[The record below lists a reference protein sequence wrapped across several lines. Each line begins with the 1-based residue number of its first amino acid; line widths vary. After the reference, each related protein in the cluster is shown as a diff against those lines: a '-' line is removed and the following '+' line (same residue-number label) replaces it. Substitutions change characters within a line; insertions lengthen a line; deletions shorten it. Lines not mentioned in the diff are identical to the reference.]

1 MPKILTEDE
10 KTQVQGF
17 LQKVQKDFSEILGV
31 MVAVC
36 KVVDAEGN
44 VLFRLAAPPQVCNS
58 IMQTEKGMD
67 GCNTSCGACNSLVK
81 SEDEGKLVQCHAG
94 FLGFFFPIEIAG
106 EKVGAITGCA
116 GLIPDDI
123 SEEEMKEKYAQLAE
137 DYGIADKDAFVSD
150 LSANVKRVPMAKMNE
165 SLDLLNTTLSTLAE
179 ESNLTKLLFS

>member
-1 MPKILTEDE
+1 MAKVLNEEE
-10 KTQVQGF
+10 KTQMQEF

-44 VLFRLAAPPQVCNS
+44 VLLRLATPPQVCNA
-58 IMQTEKGMD
+58 IMQTAKGME
-67 GCNTSCGACNSLVK
+67 GCNTSCGACNSLTK
-81 SEDEGKLVQCHAG
+81 TENEGKLVQCHAG
-94 FLGFFFPIEIAG
+94 FLGFFFPIKIAG

-123 SEEEMKEKYAQLAE
+123 SEEEMKIKYQQLAD
-137 DYGIADKDAFVSD
+137 DYAIADKDAFISD
-150 LSANVKRVPMAKMNE
+150 LSANVKRVPMEKMNE
-165 SLDLLNTTLSTLAE
+165 SLDLINTTLSSLAE